1 MSRFLL
7 RPPQSRLTGALPPMD
22 VVVLGA
28 GPAGAAAAV
37 ALAAKGFTTAV
48 VSKGVTT
55 SARDL
60 SSGAV
65 VSPVRGLSSHAP
77 VGLVQGLSSRALS
90 ALTEAGLAPAAQCAS
105 GPAARVVIWSGERS
119 ERGREGLVEREAFDA
134 ALRSCLCRSSIC
146 WIDAA
151 ARSVTF
157 ADELWQVE
165 TSEGPIRGR
174 TLIDARGRHARRS
187 DERGPLLVSWSL
199 SLKSDPPITARTAV
213 VALDDGW
220 CWWAMTQSGMVHAQ
234 FVTSARQ
241 QLDREQLARQIQV
254 AARQLPDVALPVDQ
268 LIAQGSVSACAAV
281 ARYSQPSR
289 GPGHLRIGDAT
300 VAMDP
305 LSGNGI
311 HEAVRSARVAVAAVN
326 SYLHGEP
333 WSVVARFVD
342 ERSRELWRRSVSAA
356 ADFYRLQAVHS
367 ASEFWTSAATAY
379 ARAVTAASG
388 TPACE
393 GRFEMRPV
401 LNYERIELRRVWVS
415 SEFPRGVIRHEV

>member
-1 MSRFLL
+1 
-7 RPPQSRLTGALPPMD
+7 
-22 VVVLGA
+22 V
-28 GPAGAAAAV
+28 
-37 ALAAKGFTTAV
+37 
-48 VSKGVTT
+48 
-55 SARDL
+55 
-60 SSGAV
+60 
-65 VSPVRGLSSHAP
+65 
-77 VGLVQGLSSRALS
+77 
-90 ALTEAGLAPAAQCAS
+90 
-105 GPAARVVIWSGERS
+105 
-119 ERGREGLVEREAFDA
+119 FDA
-134 ALRSCLCRSSIC
+134 SLRSCLADVF
-146 WIDAA
+146 WIDAV
-151 ARSVTF
+151 ARNVTF
-157 ADELWQVE
+157 SEDAWQVE
-165 TSEGPIRGR
+165 TSVGPIRGR
-174 TLIDARGRHARRS
+174 TLLDARGRNARRS

-199 SLKSDPPITARTAV
+199 TLKSNQRTTARTAV

-220 CWWAMTQSGMVHAQ
+220 CWLATTHSGVVHAQ

-241 QLDREQLARQIQV
+241 QWSREHVARRIQDAV
-254 AARQLPDVALPVDQ
+254 GKLPGLALPVDQ
-268 LIAQGSVSACAAV
+268 LIARGNVGACAAV

-289 GPGHLRIGDAT
+289 GVGHLRIGDAA

-342 ERSRELWRRSVSAA
+342 ERSRELWRRSVSTA
-356 ADFYRLQAVHS
+356 ADFYRLQWS
-367 ASEFWTSAATAY
+367 RSTASRVGAEFWTSAATAY

-388 TPACE
+388 KRDGE